1 MVGIPNNYLLDQMNI
16 LLELY
21 NQSEYKVDELDS
33 RIKECALGID
43 PPCLPLP
50 GIAEL
55 SIAVTLSELRSFSK
69 FQSPSKVLSFAG
81 LELGYLQ
88 SGQSGFT
95 GCMVKHGSP
104 QPSPSHP
111 RQKNARRMH
120 GARCGSA
127 SVPQVLLHQLL
138 EQLVPIQL
146 ADQGAGVVV
155 VGDIG
160 GIL

>member
-104 QPSPSHP
+104 QPSLSHP
-111 RQKNARRMH
+111 RQMNTSTSEAGGCHCAGIALCSSRTR
-120 GARCGSA
+120 ATRNTVC
-127 SVPQVLLHQLL
+127 QLR
-138 EQLVPIQL
+138 E
-146 ADQGAGVVV
+146 DC
-155 VGDIG
+155 
-160 GIL
+160 

>member
-33 RIKECALGID
+33 RIKECVLGID

-50 GIAEL
+50 GIAEI
-55 SIAVTLSELRSFSK
+55 SIAVILSELRSFSK

-81 LELGYLQ
+81 LELGYLR

-95 GCMVKHGSP
+95 GCMVEHGSP

-111 RQKNARRMH
+111 RQKNARRRKG
-120 GARCGSA
+120 GARWMDIRAQSRRYCFTSSWSSSSRSSLRIRA
-127 SVPQVLLHQLL
+127 RALL
-138 EQLVPIQL
+138 
-146 ADQGAGVVV
+146 
-155 VGDIG
+155 
-160 GIL
+160 